1 MTVENSLGSE
11 HSSSTSEPSVT
22 ESDQQLS
29 VVSIVNCSSSG
40 RATSTI
46 SLPPEAKRSKTLLT
60 KRQNILIQN
69 SWKRAP
75 KSGEHVG
82 IKMFFNVL
90 MARPDAKSIFGLH
103 KVPNSRLKY
112 DVRFRQHAVVYLKT
126 FEYIIHNL
134 NYTEKLR
141 QHFQA
146 LGRRHALLQGRGFIP
161 EYWDTFEDAM
171 VRTVIDW
178 EGGVRSCE
186 TLYCWK
192 YLVRNFIPLIP
203 LNGTRIMLSELCI
216 PKKVLTK
223 KFSKLI
229 GFIFTDKIDCET
241 VFI

>member
-1 MTVENSLGSE
+1 MTVENSLGSQ

-29 VVSIVNCSSSG
+29 VVSIANCSSSG

-60 KRQNILIQN
+60 KRQSILIQN

-75 KSGEHVG
+75 K
-82 IKMFFNVL
+82 
-90 MARPDAKSIFGLH
+90 
-103 KVPNSRLKY
+103 
-112 DVRFRQHAVVYLKT
+112 
-126 FEYIIHNL
+126 
-134 NYTEKLR
+134 
-141 QHFQA
+141 A

-171 VRTVIDW
+171 VRTVVDW